1 MGSYDN
7 TQLDNPIMQVR
18 HLIGDVYDF
27 EFLSEAEIM
36 FALDQNSGNVYKA
49 AVDSCRAIVARLS
62 RNTDYRFSTL
72 WQDAS
77 QAVKHF
83 QALLENL
90 ENEASRRSS
99 AVPIFHTT
107 HSEDPV
113 FDMRQFDNVP
123 FDFTRKGDGFGR

>member
-7 TQLDNPIMQVR
+7 TQLDNPVMQVR

-27 EFLSEAEIM
+27 EFLSEAEIV

-77 QAVKHF
+77 QAVSHF
-83 QALLENL
+83 KDLLQHL
-90 ENEASRRSS
+90 EHESLKRSS
-99 AVPIFHTT
+99 AVPLFHSTDDT
-107 HSEDPV
+107 EAV
-113 FDMRQFDNVP
+113 FDIGQFDNVP
-123 FDFTRKGDGFGR
+123 FDFSRKKEGFDR